1 MMLRNM
7 ATLTAITG
15 VVLLLLAITES
26 TLQEKCITVIST
38 DGTNTPDCFNQ
49 GVTHPGCN
57 TLKYLLES
65 KDWLSKLTQKC
76 TILVKNNQ
84 QLINEGIQGV
94 FINTSLVILN
104 ITGVNNP
111 IINCSNSSGVSFT
124 NSSQTVSII
133 WESIDFQGCGV
144 NDSGSLK
151 FRELKAINI
160 VNSKFSESE
169 GIMVQSVASVTITGC
184 HFVSSYVPVI
194 DIDLSILVEDFT
206 GLVFNNTIKEI
217 SSFHDNVINVNI
229 APEYKYVFH
238 MTFDTNI
245 FYSINYIYESIIAFS
260 SHSYQI
266 KEINLII
273 NGSCFELNVAPR
285 QISINITNSSSTKVR
300 VLVNDAQFITN
311 YVMIYRVLPQNTQEQ
326 TGLIVIYI
334 TGTGNKYNTF
344 QYSHNTFQGNQKGLI
359 MNVIDYTGSYH
370 TMLYTKILENVAK
383 TKHIKF
389 EGSKEQKIILRM
401 QSISLSQNFV
411 EYDILYINDIIGV
424 FYITNASVVM
434 IDSDFSLNFGSALT
448 LLQSTIDFQGNIS
461 FQQNTG
467 IQGGALH
474 INYNSSIVTTKLAYI
489 NITNNTAQYGGAIYI
504 GNNNDPCI
512 LDNKRNITISFIG
525 NDATTL
531 GPSIYSVAPHC
542 HCNYSTDHIYFDQ
555 EPHIVSSPTNI
566 SIHQDKISVFPGE
579 SIAFNVTSTDCS
591 GVKSS
596 CLAYISLTCKDAV
609 DCPYLNFKM
618 TKSSV
623 FFITTGRINTDISF
637 HTASSP
643 TSRKFDQLVL
653 KLMCIDGPQVTS
665 GQVELNVA
673 NCPQGLSYSSKTKQ
687 CQCNQVTDDS
697 NFVCNDDEGK
707 ACIRKGY
714 WYGTIANEGIYITA
728 QCPSSQCNIDI
739 NDPCPNAVLNGAEK
753 KDFVLLSKVGHDQCI
768 NGHTGI
774 MCIECKPNMSVTLSN
789 IICIPSDQCHPSHPY
804 ILLIIMSSWPLLVGI
819 IIMVVVQ
826 FKEKCLSSYLYG
838 PLFFLAVAGQIPL
851 NLYPKL
857 SNVLTFFVSTM
868 LLGIRIL
875 GTVPLCFFQIGPVW
889 TYVVH
894 YIAPTVI
901 TIVLVITYC
910 LARSC
915 PRMFSRIQRSPVQ
928 AMCLLILLSFWSS
941 SQASVALITPISLPH
956 TSLRVAVQPN
966 LPYLHGEHIPLWLL
980 GVSVLIALAI
990 VSILLVVS
998 PLLSRKINLN
1008 KIKPFLDEFQ
1018 SCYHDNYR
1026 WYAGVYFCAWSVIEI
1041 IVTVSSD
1048 FIIVQT
1054 ILAVMLIGQ
1063 FLLQPYKSKW
1073 LNTMDGL
1080 FLLDLVLLIPLSQH
1094 QATHT
1099 TFETVL
1105 MYILILGPL
1114 IWMVGGVLVVIAN
1127 KMGIQR
1133 AKMCCRRRRGSHQSF
1148 IETIQQ
1154 ENVTHTSIKFYKP
1167 DEREP
1172 LLGIIQDIEN
1182 KSYY

>member
-1 MMLRNM
+1 MLRNM
-7 ATLTAITG
+7 AAITG
-15 VVLLLLAITES
+15 FVLLLLAITES
-26 TLQEKCITVIST
+26 ALQEECTTVIST

-65 KDWLSKLTQKC
+65 KDWLSKLTEKC

-84 QLINEGIQGV
+84 QLTNQDIQVV
-94 FINTSLVILN
+94 FTSTTPLILN

-111 IINCSNSSGVSFT
+111 IINCSNSSGISFT

-151 FRELKAINI
+151 FSEVKAINV

-169 GIMVQSVASVTITGC
+169 GIIVQSVASVTITGC
-184 HFVSSYVPVI
+184 HFVSSYIPVI
-194 DIDLSILVEDFT
+194 DIDLSTLVKDFT
-206 GLVFNNTIKEI
+206 GIVFNNTIEEI

-229 APEYKYVFH
+229 APEYKNAFR
-238 MTFDTNI
+238 MTYDTNI
-245 FYSINYIYESIIAFS
+245 FNTINYIYESVIAFS
-260 SHSYQI
+260 SHSKQI

-273 NGSCFELNVAPR
+273 NGCSFTLNIAPR
-285 QISINITNSSSTKVR
+285 QISINVTTSSSTKVR
-300 VLVNDAQFITN
+300 VLVNDTQFKGNYIMTN
-311 YVMIYRVLPQNTQEQ
+311 RLLPQNTQEQ

-334 TGTGNKYNTF
+334 AGTTNKHNIF
-344 QYSHNTFQGNQKGLI
+344 QYSYNKFIGNQKGSI

-370 TMLYTKILENVAK
+370 IMSYTKVLENFAT
-383 TKHIKF
+383 TKHVKF

-401 QSISLSQNFV
+401 QSISLFHNYV
-411 EYDILYINDIIGV
+411 EYDILYIDDVIGV
-424 FYITNASVVM
+424 LHISNASVVL
-434 IDSDFSLNFGSALT
+434 IDSNFSLNFGSTLS

-467 IQGGALH
+467 IRGGALH
-474 INYNSSIVTTKLAYI
+474 INYNSSIVATKLAYI
-489 NITNNTAQYGGAIYI
+489 NIINNTAQYGGAIYI
-504 GNNNDPCI
+504 GNNNNPCI
-512 LDNKRNITISFIG
+512 LDKKSNINISFIG
-525 NDATTL
+525 NDAATL

-542 HCNYSTDHIYFDQ
+542 HCNYSSDHIYFDR

-566 SIHQDKISVFPGE
+566 STHQDKVYAFPGE
-579 SIAFNVTSTDCS
+579 SITFNLTSTDCS
-591 GVKSS
+591 GVDSS
-596 CLAYISLTCKDAV
+596 CLAYISLICKDAV
-609 DCPYLNFKM
+609 DCPSIIFK
-618 TKSSV
+618 KSSA
-623 FFITTGRINTDISF
+623 FFITTGHINTDITF
-637 HTASSP
+637 RTVSSP
-643 TSRKFDQLVL
+643 TTSKFNGLVL
-653 KLMCIDGPQVTS
+653 IMKCIDGPQVAS
-665 GQVELNVA
+665 GQVQIYIA

-687 CQCNQVTDDS
+687 CQCTQVTDDS
-697 NFVCNDDEGK
+697 NFACNDVEGK
-707 ACIRKGY
+707 ACIHKGY
-714 WYGTIANEGIYITA
+714 WYGTVANDGTYITA

-739 NDPCPNAVLNGAEK
+739 DDPCPNVVLNGVEN
-753 KDFVLLSKVGHDQCI
+753 KDFVSLSKVGHDQCI

-774 MCIECKPNMSVTLSN
+774 MCTKCKPNTSVTLSN
-789 IICIPSDQCHPSHPY
+789 IICIPSDQCHPAHPY
-804 ILLIIMSSWPLLVGI
+804 ILLIIISSWPLLVGI
-819 IIMVVVQ
+819 IIMVIVQ

-857 SNVLTFFVSTM
+857 SNILTFFVSTM
-868 LLGIRIL
+868 LLGVRIL

-901 TIVLVITYC
+901 TIILVMTYC
-910 LARSC
+910 LAHCC

-941 SQASVALITPISLPH
+941 SQASIALITPISLPH
-956 TSLRVAVQPN
+956 TSLRVAVQPS

-1008 KIKPFLDEFQ
+1008 NIKPFLDEFQ

-1041 IVTVSSD
+1041 LVTVSSD

-1054 ILAVMLIGQ
+1054 IIAVLLIGQ
-1063 FLLQPYKSKW
+1063 FLFQPYKSKW

-1080 FLLDLVLLIPLSQH
+1080 FLLDLVLLISLAQH

-1114 IWMVGGVLVVIAN
+1114 IWMVGGVLVVIVN
-1127 KMGIQR
+1127 KMRRIQR
-1133 AKMCCRRRRGSHQSF
+1133 VKTCCRRRQDSHHSF
-1148 IETIQQ
+1148 VESIQQ
-1154 ENVTHTSIKFYKP
+1154 ENVTHTSIKFYMP

-1172 LLGIIQDIEN
+1172 LLGIIQEIEN

>member
-1 MMLRNM
+1 M

-15 VVLLLLAITES
+15 VVLLLLAINES
-26 TLQEKCITVIST
+26 TLQEKCITVISI

-194 DIDLSILVEDFT
+194 DIDLSILAKHFT
-206 GLVFNNTIKEI
+206 GTVFNNTIKEI
-217 SSFHDNVINVNI
+217 SSFHDNVINVNV
-229 APEYKYVFH
+229 APEYKYAFH
-238 MTFDTNI
+238 MIFDTNI
-245 FYSINYIYESIIAFS
+245 FKLINYIYENVIAFS

-273 NGSCFELNVAPR
+273 NGCFFTFNKAPR

-300 VLVNDAQFITN
+300 VLVNDSQFIGN
-311 YVMIYRVLPQNTQEQ
+311 YVMTNTLLLQNTQEQ

-344 QYSHNTFQGNQKGLI
+344 KYSHNTFQGNQRGSL

-370 TMLYTKILENVAK
+370 TMSYTKILENSVP
-383 TKHIKF
+383 TKLIKF
-389 EGSKEQKIILRM
+389 EGVNDNKLPLII
-401 QSISLSQNFV
+401 QSITLSINV
-411 EYDILYINDIIGV
+411 IMYDWTYANDITGIL
-424 FYITNASVVM
+424 YITNASVVM

-448 LLQSTIDFQGNIS
+448 LLQSTIDFQGNVS

-525 NDATTL
+525 NDATAL

-566 SIHQDKISVFPGE
+566 STHRNKISVFPGE

-591 GVKSS
+591 GVSSS
-596 CLAYISLTCKDAV
+596 CLASISLVCKDPL
-609 DCPYLNFKM
+609 DCQKM
-618 TKSSV
+618 NKPQIINPSI
-623 FFITTGRINTDISF
+623 FFIATGKVDTGIKFLTNSNPTTKDYENLTLNLIIN
-637 HTASSP
+637 
-643 TSRKFDQLVL
+643 
-653 KLMCIDGPQVTS
+653 CIDGSQYKNPQF
-665 GQVELNVA
+665 QLNVLG
-673 NCPQGLSYSSKTKQ
+673 CPQGLVYSNITKQ
-687 CQCNQVTDDS
+687 CQCTQVTDDS
-697 NFVCNDDEGK
+697 NFACNDVKGM

-714 WYGTIANEGIYITA
+714 WYGTVANDSIYVIA
-728 QCPSSQCNIDI
+728 QCTTSQCNINI
-739 NDPCPNAVLNGAEK
+739 NDPCPNDVVNSVEN

-774 MCIECKPNMSVTLSN
+774 MCIECKPNTSATLNN
-789 IICIPSDQCHPSHPY
+789 IRCIQYNPAHPY
-804 ILLIIMSSWPLLVGI
+804 ILLLMIISWPLLVGI
-819 IIMVVVQ
+819 VIILVVQ
-826 FKEKCLSSYLYG
+826 FKQHCLSSYLYG
-838 PLFFLAVAGQIPL
+838 PLFFLAVAVQIPL
-851 NLYPKL
+851 SQNTYL
-857 SNVLTFFVSTM
+857 SNVLIFFESTM
-868 LLGIRIL
+868 IL
-875 GTVPLCFFQIGPVW
+875 GLQMLGTAPLCFFQIGPIW
-889 TYVVH
+889 LYSLN
-894 YIAPTVI
+894 YIAPIIIV
-901 TIVLVITYC
+901 IVLVMTFCSGHCY
-910 LARSC
+910 
-915 PRMFSRIQRSPVQ
+915 PRIFLKIQRSPVP
-928 AMCLLILLSFWSS
+928 AMCLLILLSFWSL
-941 SQASVALITPISLPH
+941 SQVCIKVIVPVSLTGVSP
-956 TSLRVAVQPN
+956 RVAIQPT
-966 LPYLHGEHIPLWLL
+966 LPYLHGEHVPLWLL

-998 PLLSRKINLN
+998 PFLSKKINL
-1008 KIKPFLDEFQ
+1008 IRMKPFLDEFQ

-1026 WYAGVYFCAWSVIEI
+1026 WYAGVYFCAWLVIEI

-1054 ILAVMLIGQ
+1054 ILAVLLIGQ

-1073 LNTMDGL
+1073 LNTVDGL

-1094 QATHT
+1094 QTTHT
-1099 TFETVL
+1099 TFEIVL

-1127 KMGIQR
+1127 KMRRIQR
-1133 AKMCCRRRRGSHQSF
+1133 IKKCFNKCKKKQDLNVQYVVTFKKEDISHSS
-1148 IETIQQ
+1148 
-1154 ENVTHTSIKFYKP
+1154 VTLHNA

-1172 LLGIIQDIEN
+1172 LLGIISETEN
-1182 KSYY
+1182 KSYH

>member
-1 MMLRNM
+1 M

-15 VVLLLLAITES
+15 FVLFLLAITES
-26 TLQEKCITVIST
+26 FQQKKCTTVIST

-65 KDWLSKLTQKC
+65 KDWLSKLTENC

-84 QLINEGIQGV
+84 QLTNQDIQVV
-94 FINTSLVILN
+94 FISTAPLILN

-111 IINCSNSSGVSFT
+111 IINCSNSSGVSFM

-133 WESIDFQGCGV
+133 WESIDFQGCGI

-151 FRELKAINI
+151 FSEVKAINV

-169 GIMVQSVASVTITGC
+169 GIIVQSVASMTITGC
-184 HFVSSYVPVI
+184 HFLSSYVPVI
-194 DIDLSILVEDFT
+194 DIDLSTLAKHFIEI
-206 GLVFNNTIKEI
+206 VFNNTIKEI
-217 SSFHDNVINVNI
+217 SSFRDNVINVNI
-229 APEYKYVFH
+229 DTGYKYAFH
-238 MTFDTNI
+238 MTFNTNF
-245 FYSINYIYESIIAFS
+245 FYAINYIYKNVIAFS
-260 SHSYQI
+260 SHSNQI

-273 NGSCFELNVAPR
+273 NGCSFTLNKAPR
-285 QISINITNSSSTKVR
+285 QISINVTTSSSTKVK
-300 VLVNDAQFITN
+300 VLVNDTQFIGN
-311 YVMIYRVLPQNTQEQ
+311 YIMINRLPQNTQEQ

-334 TGTGNKYNTF
+334 NGTKNKYNIF
-344 QYSHNTFQGNQKGLI
+344 QYSYNTFIGNQRGSI
-359 MNVIDYTGSYH
+359 MNIIDYTGSYH
-370 TMLYTKILENVAK
+370 TISYTNIQENFVP
-383 TKHIKF
+383 TKLIKF
-389 EGSKEQKIILRM
+389 EGVNDNKLVLKIQSIILCYNVIM
-401 QSISLSQNFV
+401 
-411 EYDILYINDIIGV
+411 YDLTYANDMTGILYI
-424 FYITNASVVM
+424 TNTSVVL
-434 IDSDFSLNFGSALT
+434 IDSNFSLNFGSALS

-474 INYNSSIVTTKLAYI
+474 INYNSSIVATKLAYI
-489 NITNNTAQYGGAIYI
+489 NIINNTAQYGGAIYI
-504 GNNNDPCI
+504 GNNNNPCI
-512 LDNKRNITISFIG
+512 LDNKRNITLSFIG
-525 NDATTL
+525 NNATTL
-531 GPSIYSVAPHC
+531 GPSIYSVGRHC
-542 HCNYSTDHIYFDQ
+542 HCNYSTDHIYFDR
-555 EPHIVSSPTNI
+555 EPHTVSSPTNI
-566 SIHQDKISVFPGE
+566 SILQDKINVFPGE
-579 SIAFNVTSTDCS
+579 NIAFNLTSNDCS
-591 GVKSS
+591 GVDSS
-596 CLAYISLTCKDAV
+596 CLASISLICKDPPDCQGTNKPQIINPSIFFIATGKV
-609 DCPYLNFKM
+609 DTGIKFI
-618 TKSSV
+618 TKSTPKTKNNDNLTL
-623 FFITTGRINTDISF
+623 IMN
-637 HTASSP
+637 
-643 TSRKFDQLVL
+643 
-653 KLMCIDGPQVTS
+653 CIDGPQYVNAQS
-665 GQVELNVA
+665 PLNIVG
-673 NCPQGLSYSSKTKQ
+673 CPQGLVYSNTAKQ
-687 CQCNQVTDDS
+687 CQCTQVTDDS
-697 NFVCNDDEGK
+697 NFACNDAKGM

-714 WYGTIANEGIYITA
+714 WYGTVTNDGIYVIA
-728 QCPSSQCNIDI
+728 QCTTSQCNINI
-739 NDPCPNAVLNGAEK
+739 NDPCPNDVVNSAEN

-774 MCIECKPNMSVTLSN
+774 MCTKCKPNTSATLNN
-789 IICIPSDQCHPSHPY
+789 IRCIQYNPGHPY
-804 ILLIIMSSWPLLVGI
+804 ILLFIIIFWPLLIGI
-819 IIMVVVQ
+819 VIILVVQ
-826 FKEKCLSSYLYG
+826 FKEQCSSSYLYG

-868 LLGIRIL
+868 LLGVRIL
-875 GTVPLCFFQIGPVW
+875 GTVPLCFFQIGPMW

-901 TIVLVITYC
+901 TIVLGMTYC
-910 LARSC
+910 LAHCC
-915 PRMFSRIQRSPVQ
+915 PRMFSKIQRSPVQ

-941 SQASVALITPISLPH
+941 SQASIVLITPILLPH
-956 TSLRVAVQPN
+956 TSLRVAVQPS

-1008 KIKPFLDEFQ
+1008 NIKPFLDEFQ

-1041 IVTVSSD
+1041 LVTVSSD

-1054 ILAVMLIGQ
+1054 IIAVLLIGQ
-1063 FLLQPYKSKW
+1063 FLFQPYKSKW

-1080 FLLDLVLLIPLSQH
+1080 FLLDLVLLISLSQD

-1114 IWMVGGVLVVIAN
+1114 ILMVGGVLVVIVN
-1127 KMGIQR
+1127 KMRRIQR
-1133 AKMCCRRRRGSHQSF
+1133 IKMCCRRRQDSHHSF
-1148 IETIQQ
+1148 IESIQQ

-1172 LLGIIQDIEN
+1172 LLGIIQEIEN